1 MKTAIACSLLCLVA
15 ASSFAQPVRPPI
27 RIYVWTARPDVAGPD
42 QQGRDDAVNDLIKVL
57 DGNRY
62 LRTFEVAATREAS
75 EIQVEVIKRGAVN
88 TRGKY
93 QPIES
98 LGKKSRSASDALT
111 LFVTLRLRDYRL
123 DLSCSAGEDNML
135 WRRTAQV
142 CADKILDWTRTNLA
156 QIRPKK

>member
-15 ASSFAQPVRPPI
+15 ASSFAQSVRPPI
-27 RIYVWTARPDVAGPD
+27 QVYVWTARPDITGPD
-42 QQGRDDAVNDLIKVL
+42 QRGREDSVNDLIKEL

-62 LRTFEVAATREAS
+62 IRTLAIAATREAS
-75 EIQVEVIKRGAVN
+75 EIQVEVVMRGAVN
-88 TRGKY
+88 TRGRF
-93 QPIES
+93 QPLDS
-98 LGKKSRSASDALT
+98 LDKKSHAAGNALT

-142 CADKILDWTRTNLA
+142 CADKILEWTQTNLA
-156 QIRPKK
+156 RVRPTK